1 MYGKASQF
9 LSALL
14 ALLPCPAV
22 WAAGAEGPPRFA
34 VAAPAAGKPLTFVV
48 YGDPRF
54 SRRGDISN
62 SFARRSIVERIA
74 GESPAAILIGGGLVY
89 HGRDPG
95 DHATYRRGSARG
107 GRPITPGFPR
117 SGLTRVNGGRPPS
130 SPPLPQA

>member
-74 GESPAAILIGGGLVY
+74 GESPAAILIGGGQN
-89 HGRDPG
+89 GRG
-95 DHATYRRGSARG
+95 AGRGRVE
-107 GRPITPGFPR
+107 I
-117 SGLTRVNGGRPPS
+117 SGVAGSLKKKK
-130 SPPLPQA
+130 